1 MYVIGSI
8 RPLIL
13 AIAAAF
19 ALPVQASASPPMPQ
33 ESIRVISDALSS
45 CTGGW
50 VEVGKEGVV
59 GPASLVPRLA
69 VLSSA
74 SDLLDERAG
83 HDLYKVA
90 KALLAPAIESHD
102 EMMDG
107 HSFLKCPARPKEA
120 VALLKYLMG
129 ETPNDR
135 RGVFNGLEWLA
146 YAYRSGVAGVKA
158 PALARRYY
166 LRFCIHLGLDPAKQ
180 WSDGVDDSL
189 SGNVDRAGLRPYLET
204 LAQSDRGDAAGAR
217 FVLAE
222 EVLEKDPQAARK
234 WLRYLHDRT
243 LVRLIELEDQKRI
256 PKIVNEEEIAFWAEA
271 ARKLFRYREYAAR
284 LSDMAKSFNG
294 GSVPTSAVR
303 PSLASLKSQI
313 DEGRVADASA
323 TREPIPVRAL
333 VAPDGRV
340 LWIEACGMYPM
351 PSKLPLGTIN
361 VYLDGARLYGL
372 SNFST
377 FPRLPVTNIDGKPA
391 YSWVTLPAVHFTRSK
406 KGKLEIKFYDLPTER
421 CIYSSIAMPSSS

>member
-1 MYVIGSI
+1 
-8 RPLIL
+8 
-13 AIAAAF
+13 
-19 ALPVQASASPPMPQ
+19 MPQ

-50 VEVGKEGVV
+50 VEVGKEGLI

-69 VLSSA
+69 LLSSA

-83 HDLYKVA
+83 HDLYTVA

-102 EMMDG
+102 GIMDG

-146 YAYRSGVAGVKA
+146 YAYRSGVAGVKD

-166 LRFCIHLGLDPAKQ
+166 LRFRIHLGLDPAKQ
-180 WSDGVDDSL
+180 WSDGIDDSL
-189 SGNVDRAGLRPYLET
+189 LGNVDRAGLRPYLET
-204 LAQSDRGDAAGAR
+204 LAQSDRSDAAGAR

-222 EVLEKDPQAARK
+222 EVLERDPQAARK

-243 LVRLIELEDQKRI
+243 LVRLIELENQKRI
-256 PKIVNEEEIAFWAEA
+256 PKIVNEDEISFWAEA
-271 ARKLFRYREYAAR
+271 ARTLFRYREYAAR
-284 LSDMAKSFNG
+284 ISEMAKSFNG
-294 GSVPTSAVR
+294 GSVPTSSVR

-313 DEGRVADASA
+313 DEVKVADASA

-333 VAPDGRV
+333 VAPDGRA
-340 LWIEACGMYPM
+340 LWIEACGMYP
-351 PSKLPLGTIN
+351 PSLKLASVVTN
-361 VYLDGARLYGL
+361 VYLDSARLYGFR
-372 SNFST
+372 NFST
-377 FPRLPVTNIDGKPA
+377 FPKLPVTKVDGKPG
-391 YSWVTLPAVHFTRSK
+391 YSWVMLPAVHFTRTK
-406 KGKLEIKFYDLPTER
+406 KGKLKIKFYDLPTER
-421 CIYSSIAMPSSS
+421 CIYSGIAMPSPS